1 MKALTPNDQM
11 FLWLERRNQPM
22 HVGGLQLMEPPPNAP
37 ADYLTKLAE
46 RCRQFTHAEKPFNQ
60 RLVKRMGLWF
70 WDEDRDFDLDYH
82 FKHLSLPK
90 PGRIRELLELV
101 SKLHSAL
108 LDRERPMWELYLI
121 EGIEGGRVALYS
133 KIHHA
138 LVDGVAAMRLLQR
151 AMSTDPKTEVTPI
164 WAQPPRR
171 SASSGGSASPMH
183 LMTTALTEAKA
194 QAATLP
200 KVTRALLQSL
210 RDRRGNPDFV
220 SAYQAPRSVLNQ
232 AITGSRRFAAQS
244 WALDR
249 IKAAGKQ
256 HGATLN
262 DIVLAM
268 CASAL
273 RRYLA
278 DQAALPDKPLIA
290 MVPVSLRKD
299 DSDGGNQVAMI
310 LANLGTHIS
319 DPVERLAAIKRSM
332 QTSKDRFAQMNQ
344 KEIMNYLG
352 AMMAPSGLNMVTGL
366 LPKWQSF
373 NVIISNVPGPK
384 ETLYFH
390 GAKLTGMYP
399 VSIVLDGFAL
409 NITLNSYV
417 DKLEFGLIACRRS
430 LPHMQRL
437 LDHLEAGLAELEAP

>member
-1 MKALTPNDQM
+1 MKALSPNDQM

-22 HVGGLQLMEPPPNAP
+22 HVGGLQLLQPPPGA
-37 ADYLTKLAE
+37 AEDYVAQLAQ
-46 RCRQFTHAEKPFNQ
+46 RCKRFTTAEKPFNQ
-60 RLVKRMGLWF
+60 RLVKKLGLWH
-70 WDEDRDFDLDYH
+70 WDEDRDFDLEHH

-138 LVDGVAAMRLLQR
+138 LVDGVAAMRMLQR
-151 AMSTDPKTEVTPI
+151 AMSEDAATEVIPI
-164 WAQPPRR
+164 WAQEPRKR
-171 SASSGGSASPMH
+171 EPRAATSP
-183 LMTTALTEAKA
+183 LEVLSVVLGEAKA
-194 QAATLP
+194 QIATLP
-200 KVTRALLQSL
+200 KVTRELLRSL
-210 RDRRGNPDFV
+210 QDARKNPDYV
-220 SAYQAPRSVLNQ
+220 SFFRAPRSILNQ
-232 AITGSRRFAAQS
+232 RITGSRRFAAQS
-244 WALDR
+244 WDLGR
-249 IKAAGKQ
+249 IKAAAKA

-262 DIVLAM
+262 DVVLAM

-273 RRYLA
+273 RSYLKGLG
-278 DQAALPDKPLIA
+278 ALPEKPLIA
-290 MVPVSLRKD
+290 MVPMSLRKD
-299 DSDGGNQVAMI
+299 DSDSGNQVAMI
-310 LANLGTHIS
+310 LANLATDIE
-319 DPVERLAAIKRSM
+319 DPVQRLGAIQRSV
-332 QTSKDRFAQMNQ
+332 QNSKDRFAQMSQ
-344 KEIMNYLG
+344 KEILNYL
-352 AMMAPSGLNMVTGL
+352 AAVMAPSGLNMVTGL

-373 NVIISNVPGPK
+373 NVIISNVPGPR

-390 GAKLTGMYP
+390 GSKLTGMYP

-417 DKLEFGLIACRRS
+417 DKLEFGLIACRRT

-437 LDHLEAGLAELEAP
+437 LEDLEQGLKELE